1 MRADAGVALPG
12 PLAPGQEG
20 APGRAA
26 SADSRCAGLVAS
38 APGAAARRCGCVL
51 GATSTPSPPPCGLG
65 RAPLQEPAPEEDGAS
80 GGVGVGV
87 AEEPASS
94 PGGPDPAVCSVGLGE
109 AVTFPGPASDWPEA
123 PCCHGRSR
131 PHGAPEARFRST
143 RGHQGRR
150 GRGAR
155 RGGPGTRP
163 VPHGHGRWHSPSRAA
178 GRGQDGL

>member
-51 GATSTPSPPPCGLG
+51 GATSTPPPRPAGLAGPPCRSQLRRRTGPQAG
-65 RAPLQEPAPEEDGAS
+65 WES
-80 GGVGVGV
+80 GWQK
-87 AEEPASS
+87 EPASG

-123 PCCHGRSR
+123 PCCRGRSR
-131 PHGAPEARFRST
+131 PHGAPEARCRST

-163 VPHGHGRWHSPSRAA
+163 VPHGHGRRHSPSRAA